1 MTDASVNLSGAFYV
15 QSASGV
21 AVVLGSHIFEVAP
34 AIRKNYSAKIAI
46 IEIPDGTD
54 QTQYM
59 GRTNKEIT
67 MDALELSKA
76 TLDDLVTAYGA
87 ESDLV
92 MDIPD
97 FEESG
102 VVRINGLDYK
112 EVSAVAERQY
122 YQATITVVMT
132 T

>member
-1 MTDASVNLSGAFYV
+1 MTTVT
-15 QSASGV
+15 
-21 AVVLGSHIFEVAP
+21 LGPHTFEVAP
-34 AIRKNYSAKIAI
+34 AIRKGYSAQIAI

-54 QTQYM
+54 QAQYM
-59 GRTNKEIT
+59 GRTNKEIS

-76 TLDDLVTAYGA
+76 TLDDLVAAYEA
-87 ESDLV
+87 ETDLA
-92 MDIPD
+92 MNIPD

-102 VVRINGLDYK
+102 IVRIDGLDYK
-112 EVSAVAERQY
+112 EIAGVGERQY